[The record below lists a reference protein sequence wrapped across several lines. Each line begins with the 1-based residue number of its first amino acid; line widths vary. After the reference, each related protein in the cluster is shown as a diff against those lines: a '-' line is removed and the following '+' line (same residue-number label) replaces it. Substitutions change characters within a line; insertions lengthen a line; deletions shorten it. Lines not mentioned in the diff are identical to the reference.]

1 MATTKIKEEAKQL
14 VDQLPEDASW
24 DELMRQIYV
33 RQTIEK
39 GLEDSRAGRTL
50 DVKEVR
56 RKFGLP
62 VE

>member
-1 MATTKIKEEAKQL
+1 MQ
-14 VDQLPEDASW
+14 
-24 DELMRQIYV
+24 RIYV

-39 GLEDSRAGRTL
+39 GLKDSEAGHTV

-62 VE
+62 IA